1 MENEEPATD
10 FYSGPAYAL
19 VIGISEY
26 RYFAEPGQKLDD
38 PQFPKLRVAD
48 NDARD
53 FATFL
58 SNSRFPKYT
67 NVRLLINE
75 EATLPNIK
83 EEFEILR
90 KNSKQSGVQNPLV
103 IVYFSGHGWAD
114 KEGRHYLIPY
124 EAQRNRLYST
134 ALLNRDFSLCL
145 DDLGTNRLVVFI
157 DACQAGKIGE
167 EGVKGAYDYHKDLGP
182 SEGRY
187 VIASCGPTQN
197 SYEWKEK
204 ANSIFTGR
212 LLQLLNFETDDFDK
226 LDYSEIDISDLYPA
240 LRQKVIA
247 TADEE
252 YGADQEPAS
261 DIKNRTGIV
270 LAINERVRHRKQ
282 KESDEVIIRRFL
294 DLICAAIMRTT
305 RNVSKTTIKVR
316 LTNNVV
322 KQKRMTGFDDF
333 YNLFDEEL
341 QKWKTSG
348 STYSFEEG
356 CDLLLDGWELANEA
370 APSSRDSV
378 SQQSAT
384 PHDELVT
391 AQNSRPSGF
400 QDLSS
405 LTRDFGQTMA
415 STTLG
420 QERPPTQTDLGV
432 RQKPN
437 NPFAVRMQAGS
448 EEPIK
453 PPPAKIFVSYSH
465 KDDEWLVEFKTMV
478 APLIQQRIIDLWD
491 DTKIPTGTF
500 WKVEIEKALASTK
513 VAVLLV
519 TKNFLASDFIVNNE
533 LPQLLNNARE
543 RGVVIFWIMVSDCMV
558 ADTPIEAYQAAHNVS
573 EPLDKLTDP
582 DRQTV
587 LKQIGQKIKQQ
598 VLGT

>member
-1 MENEEPATD
+1 MENEEQLI
-10 FYSGPAYAL
+10 FYNGPAYAL
-19 VIGISEY
+19 VIGISDY
-26 RYFAEPGQKLDD
+26 AYKGEPGQKLEE
-38 PQFPKLRVAD
+38 PQFPKLKVAD

-53 FATFL
+53 VANFL
-58 SNSRFPKYT
+58 NNSRFPKY
-67 NVRLLINE
+67 NSVRLLINE
-75 EATLPNIK
+75 EATLSNIK

-90 KNSKQSGVQNPLV
+90 KNCKQSGVENPLV

-124 EAQRNRLYST
+124 EAQRNKLYST

-157 DACQAGKIGE
+157 DACQAGTIGE
-167 EGVKGAYDYHKDLGP
+167 EGVKGTYDYHKDLGP

-187 VIASCGPTQN
+187 VIASCGPMQN

-204 ANSIFTGR
+204 ENSIFTGR

-240 LRQKVIA
+240 LRQKVVA
-247 TADEE
+247 TAHEE

-261 DIKNRTGIV
+261 EINDRTGIV
-270 LAINERVRHRKQ
+270 LAINERVRNRKQ
-282 KESDEVIIRRFL
+282 KESDEVIVRRFL

-305 RNVSKTTIKVR
+305 RSVSKTTIKIR
-316 LTNNVV
+316 LTNYVV
-322 KQKRMTGFDDF
+322 KQKRMIGFDDF
-333 YNLFDEEL
+333 YNLFDEQL
-341 QKWKTSG
+341 QEWKASG
-348 STYSFEEG
+348 CTYRFEEG
-356 CDLLLDGWELANEA
+356 CDLLLDGWEFANEA
-370 APSSRDSV
+370 APSSRHST

-391 AQNSRPSGF
+391 AQNSGPSGF
-400 QDLSS
+400 QDRSGLS
-405 LTRDFGQTMA
+405 RDLGQAIA

-420 QERPPTQTDLGV
+420 KERPPTQTDIGG

-437 NPFAVRMQAGS
+437 NPYAVRIQAGS

-453 PPPAKIFVSYSH
+453 PPPAKVFVSYSH

-478 APLIQQRIIDLWD
+478 APLVQQRIIDLWD

-533 LPQLLNNARE
+533 LPQLLNNAKE
-543 RGVVIFWIMVSDCMV
+543 RGAVIFWIMVSDCMV
-558 ADTPIEAYQAAHNVS
+558 ADTAIEAYQAAHNVG

-582 DRQTV
+582 ERQTV
-587 LKQIGQKIKQQ
+587 LKEIGQKIKRQ